1 MKQVLI
7 PEYCV
12 EKFNEALYQEMYVSH
27 LYHHIANHMQM
38 MGYFGAQKFFLG
50 ESQDELTHFQKIVDF
65 LNDIGEVAKM
75 PSIPAMNEEVES
87 LMGVLTMAYEQEVE
101 LMNFYRDFYKSAD
114 PVCQQ
119 ILLKFIEI
127 QRKASGEYGDLIARL
142 EIIKDDP
149 CGLLMFDQELG
160 K

>member
-27 LYHHIANHMQM
+27 LYHHVANHMQM

-87 LMGVLTMAYEQEVE
+87 LMGVLTMAYEQELE
-101 LMNFYRDFYKSAD
+101 LMNFYSDFYNTGE

-119 ILLKFIEI
+119 ILLEFIEI
-127 QRKASGEYGDLIARL
+127 QRKAVGEYGDLIARL

>member
-27 LYHHIANHMQM
+27 LYHHVANHMQM
-38 MGYFGAQKFFLG
+38 MGYFGAQTFFLN
-50 ESQDELTHFQKIVDF
+50 ESKDELTHFQKVVDF

-75 PSIPAMNEEVES
+75 PSIPAMNEEVTS
-87 LMGVLTMAYEQEVE
+87 LMGALTMAYEQEVE
-101 LMNFYRDFYKSAD
+101 LMNFYSEFYKMGE

-119 ILLKFIEI
+119 ILLEFIEI

>member
-27 LYHHIANHMQM
+27 LYHHVANHMQM

-87 LMGVLTMAYEQEVE
+87 LMGVLTMAYEQELE
-101 LMNFYRDFYKSAD
+101 LLNFYSDFYKTGE

-119 ILLKFIEI
+119 ILLEFIEI
-127 QRKASGEYGDLIARL
+127 QRKAVGEYGDLIARL

>member
-1 MKQVLI
+1 
-7 PEYCV
+7 
-12 EKFNEALYQEMYVSH
+12 
-27 LYHHIANHMQM
+27 
-38 MGYFGAQKFFLG
+38 MGA
-50 ESQDELTHFQKIVDF
+50 
-65 LNDIGEVAKM
+65 
-75 PSIPAMNEEVES
+75 
-87 LMGVLTMAYEQEVE
+87 LTMAYDQEVE
-101 LMNFYRDFYKSAD
+101 LMNFYSEFYKTGE

-119 ILLKFIEI
+119 ILLEFIEI